1 MTLFLRA
8 ALLLLGLLYLAIGS
22 GFLFVPDRLGEAFG
36 VAAGGAQGLSTM
48 RADFTAFFWV
58 LGGVLVWGGW
68 RSRGDVLWVAAAL
81 IGIALAG
88 RGLSLLADGNYA
100 NALQPM
106 VVEGVTL
113 VLALIAARHFR
124 RGG

>member
-22 GFLFVPDRLGEAFG
+22 FFLFEPDRMGEAFG
-36 VAAGGAQGLSTM
+36 VAAAGAQGLSTM

-58 LGGVLVWGGW
+58 LGGALVWGGW
-68 RSRGDVLWVAAAL
+68 RSRDDVLWVAAAL

-88 RGLSLLADGNYA
+88 RGFSLLADGNYT

-106 VVEGVTL
+106 LVEAVTL
-113 VLALIAARHFR
+113 VLTLVAARHFR
-124 RGG
+124 RG

>member
-22 GFLFVPDRLGEAFG
+22 FFLFEPDRMGEAFG
-36 VAAGGAQGLSTM
+36 VAAAGAQGLSTM

-58 LGGVLVWGGW
+58 LGGALVWGGW
-68 RSRGDVLWVAAAL
+68 RSRDDVLWVAAAL

-88 RGLSLLADGNYA
+88 RGFSLLADGNYP

-106 VVEGVTL
+106 LVEAVTL
-113 VLALIAARHFR
+113 VLALVAARHFR
-124 RGG
+124 RG

>member
-22 GFLFVPDRLGEAFG
+22 FFLFEPDRMGEAFG
-36 VAAGGAQGLSTM
+36 VAAAGAQGLSTM

-58 LGGVLVWGGW
+58 LGGALVWGGW
-68 RSRGDVLWVAAAL
+68 RSRDDVLWVAAAL

-88 RGLSLLADGNYA
+88 RGFSLLADGNYT

-106 VVEGVTL
+106 LVEAVTL
-113 VLALIAARHFR
+113 VLALVAARHFR
-124 RGG
+124 RG